1 MLLLLTKYSILYKY
15 HTNIYHF
22 NGTSLTNSRM
32 GTSLSMNTKKRSAS
46 ESSEA
51 IGGLAAPTIP
61 SPAAIGGLAA
71 TIPCPAAASASRYDE
86 KDDEVAYLFPPYT
99 SRYDE
104 KDDEEGFDDLPELV
118 DDNEDSDDE
127 DETFQQSAKK
137 RAVGIEKGSTYLFP
151 PLTSKITPLY

>member
-1 MLLLLTKYSILYKY
+1 
-15 HTNIYHF
+15 
-22 NGTSLTNSRM
+22 
-32 GTSLSMNTKKRSAS
+32 MNTKKRSAS